1 MNIAPFPFQ
10 ITNWEEIEVTEYRG
24 ETGKAY
30 WKTQF
35 FGEETNKIRVR
46 LVEYSSNYLADHWCE
61 KGHILFCLEGELES
75 RLKDGRT
82 FTLTSGM
89 SYQVGD
95 NSEPHQSFSLNG
107 AKLLIVD

>member
-10 ITNWEEIEVTEYRG
+10 ITNWAQIEKTEHYG
-24 ETGKAY
+24 ETGIAY
-30 WKTQF
+30 WRTQY
-35 FGEETNKIRVR
+35 FGEEGNKIRVR
-46 LVEYSSNYLADHWCE
+46 LVEYSANYLADHWCE

-75 RLKDGRT
+75 RLKDGRK
-82 FTLTSGM
+82 FILTSDM

-95 NSEPHQSFSLNG
+95 HSEPHQSFTSKG

>member
-1 MNIAPFPFQ
+1 MNIFPFPFQ
-10 ITNWEEIEVTEYRG
+10 VTKWDEIETVEYRG
-24 ETGKAY
+24 ETGNAY
-30 WKTQF
+30 WKTQY
-35 FGEETNKIRVR
+35 FGEEENRIRVR
-46 LVEYSSNYLADHWCE
+46 IVEYSANYLADHWCE

-82 FTLTSGM
+82 FILTQGM

-95 NSEPHQSFSLNG
+95 HAEPHQSFSLNG

>member
-1 MNIAPFPFQ
+1 MENPI
-10 ITNWEEIEVTEYRG
+10 
-24 ETGKAY
+24 
-30 WKTQF
+30 
-35 FGEETNKIRVR
+35 FGEEGNKIRVR
-46 LVEYSSNYLADHWCE
+46 LVEYSANYLADHWCE

-95 NSEPHQSFSLNG
+95 NSEPQSFSLNG

>member
-10 ITNWEEIEVTEYRG
+10 ITKWEEIEVTEYSV
-24 ETGKAY
+24 ETWKAY
-30 WKTQF
+30 WKTLY
-35 FGEETNKIRVR
+35 FGEEGNKIRVR
-46 LVEYSSNYLADHWCE
+46 LVEYSANYLADHWCE

-75 RLKDGRT
+75 RLKDGRK